1 MEPAG
6 RPEDLFELLEQLGKG
21 SYGAVY
27 KARHRPSGTIVAV
40 KVIPLS
46 GEDEEGLE
54 DIRREIAVLRECV
67 HPNVVRYFGSFMG
80 TEYLWIVM
88 EHCGGGSVRDI
99 LSASNR
105 PLREAQIAY
114 LCGETLKGLVYLHSI
129 FKVHRDIK
137 CSNILLTESGGVKLA
152 DFGVAAQLTRTMSK
166 RNTFIGT
173 PHWMA
178 PEVIQESRYDGKVD
192 VWALGISAIEMAEVQ
207 PPRHNVHPMRVIFMI
222 TREPS
227 PRLGES
233 PFVDK
238 SGERTEWSPAFHDFV
253 AQCLRKETSRRPT
266 ATELL
271 PHRFLQSSAGSGAGL
286 VPMIVAAKRWKSEE
300 HEGEGGG
307 GGEGDRGGGGGEAR
321 EEEKRRAA
329 EGDASGAPKPGHPK
343 PTASSSAPVRST
355 DLSSRTDQGST
366 MSTDTGSVI
375 VRDIAASSAPAGAET
390 NGPATTPGRPGHA
403 RKHSSAT
410 IRFDPSMAAAAMAAA
425 EAALDSMSPPQSP
438 AGTQTK
444 HPPVPAPEVFV
455 SLEDE
460 ETTKNG
466 NSGNSGDGDGAVAG
480 SIPGDGDDDGYYASP
495 RVSDAGTVVIA
506 PSPRGSDGS
515 VSVADRTSQSS
526 GKLDGNVPD
535 VSDFPSHEPASRRDS
550 EYFESVESFDVNA
563 TMIDRGDDGEDEPAL
578 ETREQPPPPPP
589 PPPPAPPFP
598 APPPPAP
605 SSPPSH
611 RPVGPSPRSPPPEP
625 ARESTTVLPGVAES
639 ESGLDPTTLM
649 RMFVGRELTAEE
661 EAGARDGGGI
671 PTIAYAPPAPP
682 AEPEPSRRPEPE
694 PSRPEPGAD
703 DASVRTTTTAAAAAA
718 ERSPDPMAGRSFFA
732 ENPDIRR
739 LLPDGT
745 IDVAGLL
752 KAYAGIEIV
761 ERQDVEYTERSSPWH
776 PANAMR
782 FALQNFLVD
791 HETGEPLNPN
801 ADHSLSLD
809 GYLRCALR
817 EDVPPPLP
825 TSEEELREECEEYH
839 AYLDELATDVDAFMD
854 PTLDSESD
862 DDEGEDDDEWSR
874 RYEVRV
880 VPGGGWATEE
890 ALEWRARDLARR
902 HRELMRDGALAPD
915 LRDGDLD
922 RRGYEPTIAQICA
935 ANANDEPLV
944 TPDNIPLDHLHEEDP
959 MALAVA
965 YCDAAHLPRD
975 VARRMLDDASG
986 ACERLVRCLAWKTGR
1001 GGGASALRFDRRAC
1015 RRLRRALA
1023 WYLGTLEE
1031 EAEGGE
1037 GG

>member
-1 MEPAG
+1 
-6 RPEDLFELLEQLGKG
+6 
-21 SYGAVY
+21 
-27 KARHRPSGTIVAV
+27 
-40 KVIPLS
+40 
-46 GEDEEGLE
+46 
-54 DIRREIAVLRECV
+54 
-67 HPNVVRYFGSFMG
+67 
-80 TEYLWIVM
+80 
-88 EHCGGGSVRDI
+88 
-99 LSASNR
+99 
-105 PLREAQIAY
+105 
-114 LCGETLKGLVYLHSI
+114 
-129 FKVHRDIK
+129 
-137 CSNILLTESGGVKLA
+137 
-152 DFGVAAQLTRTMSK
+152 
-166 RNTFIGT
+166 
-173 PHWMA
+173 
-178 PEVIQESRYDGKVD
+178 
-192 VWALGISAIEMAEVQ
+192 
-207 PPRHNVHPMRVIFMI
+207 
-222 TREPS
+222 
-227 PRLGES
+227 
-233 PFVDK
+233 
-238 SGERTEWSPAFHDFV
+238 
-253 AQCLRKETSRRPT
+253 
-266 ATELL
+266 
-271 PHRFLQSSAGSGAGL
+271 
-286 VPMIVAAKRWKSEE
+286 
-300 HEGEGGG
+300 
-307 GGEGDRGGGGGEAR
+307 
-321 EEEKRRAA
+321 
-329 EGDASGAPKPGHPK
+329 
-343 PTASSSAPVRST
+343 
-355 DLSSRTDQGST
+355 
-366 MSTDTGSVI
+366 
-375 VRDIAASSAPAGAET
+375 
-390 NGPATTPGRPGHA
+390 
-403 RKHSSAT
+403 
-410 IRFDPSMAAAAMAAA
+410 
-425 EAALDSMSPPQSP
+425 
-438 AGTQTK
+438 
-444 HPPVPAPEVFV
+444 
-455 SLEDE
+455 
-460 ETTKNG
+460 
-466 NSGNSGDGDGAVAG
+466 
-480 SIPGDGDDDGYYASP
+480 
-495 RVSDAGTVVIA
+495 
-506 PSPRGSDGS
+506 
-515 VSVADRTSQSS
+515 
-526 GKLDGNVPD
+526 
-535 VSDFPSHEPASRRDS
+535 
-550 EYFESVESFDVNA
+550 
-563 TMIDRGDDGEDEPAL
+563 
-578 ETREQPPPPPP
+578 
-589 PPPPAPPFP
+589 
-598 APPPPAP
+598 
-605 SSPPSH
+605 
-611 RPVGPSPRSPPPEP
+611 
-625 ARESTTVLPGVAES
+625 
-639 ESGLDPTTLM
+639 M

-902 HRELMRDGALAPD
+902 RRELMRDGALEPD

-965 YCDAAHLPRD
+965 YCDAAHLLVTSPDGCSTTRP
-975 VARRMLDDASG
+975 ACASDWFG
-986 ACERLVRCLAWKTGR
+986 AWRGRR
-1001 GGGASALRFDRRAC
+1001 GGAAGRPRFGSTGGRAGGSGERWCGTSGRSRR
-1015 RRLRRALA
+1015 RRKAGRA
-1023 WYLGTLEE
+1023 
-1031 EAEGGE
+1031 GE
-1037 GG
+1037 GLRG